1 MIDIKKTA
9 IIAAIAILFAFFI
22 FSFIDA
28 LYERPDYCRDLNKL
42 REPAVPGEEVNEEKI
57 LEEQEY
63 TECEEEYNV
72 AIKNYR
78 FFRFLIASIIGLAAI
93 ILSIYLPFEKNSLK
107 EWMLTGFMIG
117 GLVAIFFA
125 TAEYFNDAHRIIKPI
140 ILLVEIGLVMFVAY
154 KKIKK

>member
-9 IIAAIAILFAFFI
+9 IIATIAILFAFFI

-28 LYERPDYCRDLNKL
+28 IYERPEYCRYYDDKPQIN
-42 REPAVPGEEVNEEKI
+42 PVNQTEEERMISQEK
-57 LEEQEY
+57 Y
-63 TECEEEYNV
+63 TECDAEYDV

-117 GLVAIFFA
+117 GLIAIFFS

-140 ILLVEIGLVMFVAY
+140 ILLVEITLVMFVAY